1 MPKWRT
7 FSIPEMLASGTK
19 VPIPALDQAV
29 KAKDDP
35 GLFATAYEQLTEARN
50 ICRRSADRGIIV
62 IQPPQSSPFP
72 NQDFRPAKE

>member
-19 VPIPALDQAV
+19 VPIPALDQAI
-29 KAKDDP
+29 KAKDDLGP
-35 GLFATAYEQLTEARN
+35 FAAAYEQLTEARN
-50 ICRRSADRGIIV
+50 TCHRSANRGIIV

>member
-19 VPIPALDQAV
+19 VPIPALDQAI

-35 GLFATAYEQLTEARN
+35 GPVATAYEQLTEARN
-50 ICRRSADRGIIV
+50 ICHCSADRGTIV
-62 IQPPQSSPFP
+62 VQPPQASPFP
-72 NQDFRPAKE
+72 NQDVRPAKE